1 MIRPRVL
8 LADDHKIVAQGLS
21 SLLEPEYE
29 LVGIAEDGRELV
41 SAFRALRPDVVV
53 TDISMPSLNGLE
65 AARQIK
71 KIDDRARIVFLTMHL
86 DADFAAAAFQL
97 GASGYLLKHSAAE
110 ELKTALSEALRD
122 RVYITPR
129 IAGTVLATL
138 AEQGVDSEEPADALT
153 PRQREVLQLVAE
165 GQSNKRIAAL
175 LGVSIKTV
183 EHHKHNIRQK
193 LRLESTADLTRYAI
207 KRGLISV

>member
-8 LADDHKIVAQGLS
+8 LADDHRIVAQGLS

-41 SAFRALRPDVVV
+41 ASYKELRPDVVV

-71 KIDDRARIVFLTMHL
+71 ALDERARIVFLTMHL
-86 DADFAAAAFQL
+86 DADFATAAFQL

-110 ELKTALSEALRD
+110 ELKTALNEVLRD
-122 RVYITPR
+122 RVYITPM
-129 IAGTVLATL
+129 IASTVLAAL
-138 AEQGVDSEEPADALT
+138 AEGEEEESGDGLT

-165 GQSNKRIAAL
+165 GQSNKRIASI

-183 EHHKHNIRQK
+183 EHHKHNIRRK
-193 LRLESTADLTRYAI
+193 LRLETTAELTRYAI

>member
-21 SLLEPEYE
+21 SILEPEYE
-29 LVGIAEDGRELV
+29 LVGIAANGRELV
-41 SAFRALRPDVVV
+41 SSFQDLRPDVVV

-71 KIDDRARIVFLTMHL
+71 KIDDRARIIFLTMHL
-86 DADFAAAAFQL
+86 DADFATAAFQL
-97 GASGYLLKHSAAE
+97 GAAGYLLKHSAAE
-110 ELKTALSEALRD
+110 ELKTALSEVLRG

-129 IAGTVLATL
+129 IAATVLASL
-138 AEQGVDSEEPADALT
+138 GEQGETAEDPGDGLT

-165 GQSNKRIAAL
+165 GESNKRIASI

-193 LRLESTADLTRYAI
+193 LRLETTADLTRYAI
-207 KRGLISV
+207 KLGLISV

>member
-1 MIRPRVL
+1 ML
-8 LADDHKIVAQGLS
+8 LADDHTIVAQGLS
-21 SLLEPEYE
+21 SILEPEYE
-29 LVGIAEDGRELV
+29 LVGIVENGRELV
-41 SAFRALRPDVVV
+41 AAYKKLRPDIVV

-71 KIDDRARIVFLTMHL
+71 QIDGRARIIFLTMHM

-97 GASGYLLKHSAAE
+97 GAAGYLLKHSAAE
-110 ELKTALSEALRD
+110 ELKTALAEALRG
-122 RVYITPR
+122 RVYISPR
-129 IAGTVLATL
+129 IASTVLTSL
-138 AEQGVDSEEPADALT
+138 AEGEEPEQPTDGLT

-165 GQSNKRIAAL
+165 GESNKRIASI

-183 EHHKHNIRQK
+183 EHHKHNVRQK

>member
-8 LADDHKIVAQGLS
+8 LADDHTIVAQGLS
-21 SLLEPEYE
+21 SILEPEYE
-29 LVGIAEDGRELV
+29 LVGIVEDGRELV
-41 SAFRALRPDVVV
+41 AAYRKLRPDIVV

-71 KIDDRARIVFLTMHL
+71 QIDNRARIIFLTMHM

-97 GASGYLLKHSAAE
+97 GAAGYLLKHSAAE
-110 ELKTALSEALRD
+110 ELKTALAEALRG
-122 RVYITPR
+122 RVYISPR
-129 IAGTVLATL
+129 IASTLLTSL
-138 AEQGVDSEEPADALT
+138 AEGEEPEEPTDGLT

-165 GQSNKRIAAL
+165 GESNKRIASI

>member
-8 LADDHKIVAQGLS
+8 LADDHTIVAQGLS
-21 SLLEPEYE
+21 SILEPEYE
-29 LVGIAEDGRELV
+29 LVGIVEDGRELV
-41 SAFRALRPDVVV
+41 AAYKKLRPDIVV

-71 KIDDRARIVFLTMHL
+71 QIDGRARIIFLTMHM

-97 GASGYLLKHSAAE
+97 GAAGYLLKHSAAE
-110 ELKTALSEALRD
+110 ELKTALAEALRG
-122 RVYITPR
+122 RVYISPR
-129 IAGTVLATL
+129 IASTVLTSL
-138 AEQGVDSEEPADALT
+138 AEGEEPEQPTDGLT

-165 GQSNKRIAAL
+165 GESNKRIASI

-183 EHHKHNIRQK
+183 EHHKHNVRQK

>member
-165 GQSNKRIAAL
+165 GESNKRIASL

-183 EHHKHNIRQK
+183 EHHKHNIRRK
-193 LRLESTADLTRYAI
+193 LRIESTADLTRYAI
-207 KRGLISV
+207 RRGLISV

>member
-8 LADDHKIVAQGLS
+8 LADDHQIVAQGLS
-21 SLLEPEYE
+21 SILEPEYE
-29 LVGIAEDGRELV
+29 LVGIAKDGRELV
-41 SAFRALRPDVVV
+41 SAFQKLRPDVVV

-65 AARQIK
+65 AARQIR
-71 KIDDRARIVFLTMHL
+71 KIDDRARIIFLTMHL
-86 DADFAAAAFQL
+86 DADFATAAFQL

-110 ELKTALSEALRD
+110 ELETALSEVLRG

-129 IAGTVLATL
+129 IAGTVLAAL
-138 AEQGVDSEEPADALT
+138 AEGEEAEESADGLT

-165 GQSNKRIAAL
+165 GQSNKRIATI

-193 LRLESTADLTRYAI
+193 LHLETTADLTRYAI

>member
-8 LADDHKIVAQGLS
+8 LADDHQIVAQGLS
-21 SLLEPEYE
+21 SILEPEYE
-29 LVGIAEDGRELV
+29 LVGIAKDGRELV
-41 SAFRALRPDVVV
+41 SAFQKLRPDVVV

-65 AARQIK
+65 AARQIR
-71 KIDDRARIVFLTMHL
+71 KIDDRARIIFLTMHL
-86 DADFAAAAFQL
+86 DADFATAAFQL

-110 ELKTALSEALRD
+110 ELETALSEVLRG

-129 IAGTVLATL
+129 IAGTVLAAL
-138 AEQGVDSEEPADALT
+138 AEGEEAEESADGLT

-165 GQSNKRIAAL
+165 GASNKRIATI

-193 LRLESTADLTRYAI
+193 LHLATTADLTRYAI

>member
-8 LADDHKIVAQGLS
+8 LADDHQIVAQGLS
-21 SLLEPEYE
+21 SILEPEYE
-29 LVGIAEDGRELV
+29 LVGIAKDGRELV
-41 SAFRALRPDVVV
+41 SAFQKLRPDVVV

-65 AARQIK
+65 AARQIR
-71 KIDDRARIVFLTMHL
+71 KIDDRARIIFLTMHL
-86 DADFAAAAFQL
+86 DADFATAAFQL

-110 ELKTALSEALRD
+110 ELETALSEVLRG

-129 IAGTVLATL
+129 IAGTVLAAL
-138 AEQGVDSEEPADALT
+138 AEGEEAEESADGLT

-165 GQSNKRIAAL
+165 GASNKRIATI

-193 LRLESTADLTRYAI
+193 LHLETTADLTRYAI

>member
-21 SLLEPEYE
+21 SILEPEYE
-29 LVGIAEDGRELV
+29 LVGIAEDGRQLV
-41 SAFRALRPDVVV
+41 SAFEELRPDVVV

-71 KIDDRARIVFLTMHL
+71 KIDDRAKIVFLTMHL
-86 DADFAAAAFQL
+86 DADFASAAFQL

-110 ELKTALSEALRD
+110 ELKTALNEVLRG

-129 IAGTVLATL
+129 IAGTVLAMM
-138 AEQGVDSEEPADALT
+138 AEGEDAEEAGDGLT

-165 GQSNKRIAAL
+165 GQSNKRIASI

-183 EHHKHNIRQK
+183 EHHKHNIREK
-193 LRLESTADLTRYAI
+193 LRLETTADLTRYAI
-207 KRGLISV
+207 KQGLISV

>member
-8 LADDHKIVAQGLS
+8 LADDHTIVAQGLS
-21 SLLEPEYE
+21 SILEPEYE

-41 SAFRALRPDVVV
+41 AAYERLRPDVVV

-65 AARQIK
+65 AARQIRK
-71 KIDDRARIVFLTMHL
+71 LDKHARIVFLTMHL
-86 DADFAAAAFQL
+86 DAEFATAAFQL

-110 ELKTALSEALRD
+110 ELKTALSEVLRD
-122 RVYITPR
+122 RTYITPR
-129 IAGTVLATL
+129 IASTVLTAL
-138 AEQGVDSEEPADALT
+138 ADQGDEAEDADGLT

-165 GQSNKRIAAL
+165 GQSNKRIASI

-183 EHHKHNIRQK
+183 EHHKHNIRRK
-193 LRLESTADLTRYAI
+193 LRLDTTAELTRYAI

>member
-41 SAFRALRPDVVV
+41 SAFRKLRPDVVV

-71 KIDDRARIVFLTMHL
+71 TIDDRARIIFLTMHL
-86 DADFAAAAFQL
+86 DAEFATAAFQL
-97 GASGYLLKHSAAE
+97 GASGYLLKLSAAE
-110 ELKTALSEALRD
+110 ELKTALSEVLKG
-122 RVYITPR
+122 RVYVTPR
-129 IAGTVLATL
+129 IAGTVLTSL
-138 AEQGVDSEEPADALT
+138 AEHGAETEDPWDGLT

-165 GQSNKRIAAL
+165 GESNKRIASI

-193 LRLESTADLTRYAI
+193 LRLETTADLTRYAI
-207 KRGLISV
+207 KRGLISI